1 MKKNQ
6 IKTLVIAVSL
16 IATIPAQAQ
25 FGMPSIP
32 GLGSGSNNTAK
43 STESAAQV
51 IIKTQIA
58 LANFVAAQKQLD
70 DAINGTN
77 TYEASKALL
86 DRLAKGDAAASKED
100 FETVVSMSKEASE
113 ALAKDVSE
121 NKKLEAKNK
130 SAAQKAMVNYVIAL
144 VSTKS
149 LINSIQGLAGNPM
162 SAGTSIGT
170 LTYLVSQMPTLISSG
185 AGSTANLFKYLTANG
200 VDMKEAQKAADG
212 LGK

>member
-1 MKKNQ
+1 M
-6 IKTLVIAVSL
+6 
-16 IATIPAQAQ
+16 ATVPVQAQ

-32 GLGSGSNNTAK
+32 SVGGNSNSTK
-43 STESAAQV
+43 SAETAAQV

-77 TYEASKALL
+77 NYEASKEFL
-86 DRLAKGDAAASKED
+86 DRMAKGDAAASKDD

-113 ALAKDVSE
+113 SLSKDVAD

-130 SAAQKAMVNYVIAL
+130 SAASKAMVNYVIAL

-149 LINSIQGLAGNPM
+149 LVNSIQGLAGNPM
-162 SAGTSIGT
+162 SAGSSIGT
-170 LTYLVSQMPTLISSG
+170 LTYLVSQLPNLISSG
-185 AGSTANLFKYLTANG
+185 AGSTASLFKYLTANG
-200 VDMKEAQKAADG
+200 VDMKEAKKAADG